1 MKDNKEIL
9 FLGRYKDQISIK
21 ILKILQKKF
30 LNVNYIFSKKHYE
43 KLPKKFEKK
52 KFDCVLS
59 YRNYIILS
67 KKFLNTNK
75 ISINLHPGPPKYRGI
90 GCLNFAIF
98 NRERSYGVTCHFM
111 KPKIDSGKIIISKNF
126 NMPKNVTVNKLIRKT
141 ASEGFK
147 VMKKIIL
154 IIENKN
160 FQKKLEDM
168 VKLNR
173 KYKWSKKKYTKKQLE
188 KLYWIKS
195 YKNKNELK
203 QILKSTLY
211 KKFRPFIIK
220 NNIKFF
226 YNKII

>member
-30 LNVNYIFSKKHYE
+30 LNVNYIFSKNIMKNCQ
-43 KLPKKFEKK
+43 KNLKKK

-141 ASEGFK
+141 ASEGF
-147 VMKKIIL
+147 
-154 IIENKN
+154 
-160 FQKKLEDM
+160 
-168 VKLNR
+168 
-173 KYKWSKKKYTKKQLE
+173 
-188 KLYWIKS
+188 
-195 YKNKNELK
+195 
-203 QILKSTLY
+203 
-211 KKFRPFIIK
+211 
-220 NNIKFF
+220 
-226 YNKII
+226 